1 MKRYCYCRPSSGPP
15 NRQGWLERSPV
26 FSPTTIPN
34 IGSVQQGENAVI
46 SKVVDAI
53 TSLEDL
59 AFLATLV
66 VGVGLLGYV
75 GTAWLV
81 HFSRAG
87 QYFAAIAVAA
97 VSLAVSA
104 LALVRVPLAQTF
116 VLGGAIFCGT
126 AFILGYGHTITP

>member
-1 MKRYCYCRPSSGPP
+1 MKRYCYCRPSSGPA
-15 NRQGWLERSPV
+15 NGQGRPERSPV
-26 FSPTTIPN
+26 FPPTTIPY

-53 TSLEDL
+53 TSLEGL